1 MEKVVE
7 YLIPME
13 TSKTKGVVM
22 LVVVFPLPL
31 MEGTAVAVVEYL
43 DQL

>member
-7 YLIPME
+7 FLIPME
-13 TSKTKGVVM
+13 TSKTKGVAM

-31 MEGTAVAVVEYL
+31 MEGTAGAVVEYL